1 MPLPYVLQLVVSWL
15 RAGYP
20 DGVPATDYVPLFAV
34 LGSQLTDVE
43 MLAIADELVGE
54 SDPDSATVIK
64 RAINEVTHQ
73 KPTDADVNRVRAHLA
88 AGGWPLAPVEPSAA
102 ERAGGASPSSGGA
115 SPS

>member
-15 RAGYP
+15 RAGHP
-20 DGVPATDYVPLFAV
+20 DGVPTTDYVPLFAV

-73 KPTDADVNRVRAHLA
+73 KPIDADVNRVRAHLA
-88 AGGWPLAPVEPSAA
+88 AGRRAVAPGQPAPAA
-102 ERAGGASPSSGGA
+102 R
-115 SPS
+115 